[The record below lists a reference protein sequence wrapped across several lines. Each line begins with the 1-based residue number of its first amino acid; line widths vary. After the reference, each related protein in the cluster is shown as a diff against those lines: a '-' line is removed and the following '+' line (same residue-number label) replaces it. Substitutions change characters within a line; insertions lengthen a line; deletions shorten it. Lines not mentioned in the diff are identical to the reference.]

1 MPAWTST
8 GSACRRTASLLAY
21 RRASSEAAA
30 TQQGWIAC
38 GPLPT
43 SANDARKA
51 TRSLSRSASVM
62 FWSPRPNV
70 ARYACAMKGPL
81 WAAKNPSWIL
91 SNATGSA
98 AEMEWDSAGHCY
110 AFSSRLRCKS

>member
-8 GSACRRTASLLAY
+8 GSAGRRTASLLAY

-38 GPLPT
+38 GPLLA

-62 FWSPRPNV
+62 FWSPPPERGPVRACHEGPAVGGEKPVVDFVKRHRLGRRDGVRQRRPLLRV
-70 ARYACAMKGPL
+70 LAQ
-81 WAAKNPSWIL
+81 AAL
-91 SNATGSA
+91 
-98 AEMEWDSAGHCY
+98 
-110 AFSSRLRCKS
+110 